1 MSKQTEYQTKTI
13 MYRRIFT
20 WGSMKY
26 LCYLLLLMF
35 TAFESVAQSNNSV
48 TGQVT
53 DVKGGPLPGVSV
65 TVKGSANGSVTD
77 REGKYIVK
85 LTNGGGTLVFSFVGY
100 KKQEINIAG
109 RKIINVELQEDD
121 NSLDEVAVVAY
132 GTQKKGTLV
141 GAVTTINPK
150 ELKGP
155 TSNLT
160 TMLAGKLPGVIAYQR
175 SGEPGADNAQFFIRG
190 VASFGSGKIDPLILI
205 DGMESTP
212 TDLARMQ
219 PDDISGFSVLKDASA
234 AALYGSRAAN
244 GVILIST
251 KSGIDGKTKFSFRA
265 ENSIS
270 GNTQNFKLA
279 DNITYMKLAN
289 EAVLTRTL
297 PGFKSS
303 PEPYSKTKIDR
314 TAAGMN
320 PYLYPN
326 NDWMDA
332 LIKDYTMNQRFNF
345 NMTGGGKAAQYYIAA
360 THNIDNGVL
369 KTEALNE
376 YDNNISLKTTQVR
389 SNVTVK
395 LTPTTDGTIRTS
407 GTFDDYQ
414 GPIGGGGGIFGQAIS
429 SNPVLF
435 PAVYP
440 ASASPFEKHPLF
452 GNALI
457 GNSLNTFYL
466 NPYANMVS
474 GFQQYNTSTLNVQ
487 LEVKQDFKFIT
498 PGLTARVM
506 AYTQRYS
513 YFDFSRRFNPY
524 YYGATPTDASGQ
536 NYNIS
541 LLNELNG
548 PTEYLNYVPGT
559 RTANTKTYMEAV
571 VNYNRTF
578 REKHSVGGSLIT
590 TLSNYVTANANDLQA
605 ALPARNQS
613 LAGKVTY
620 GYDTRYLFEA
630 NFAYNG
636 SERFAQKN
644 RYGFFPSVGVAW
656 VASNEKFFEPLR
668 TAISNL
674 KLRATYGMVGNDA
687 IGRAEDRFFYLAN
700 VNLNSG
706 IPVSFGTDG
715 AYSRPGVAISRYPND
730 NITWE
735 ESRTLNLGLDLSLFN
750 SLNFVIEAYKSHRSN
765 ILMARSSIPTTMGL
779 AAGVQTNVGEA
790 ESEGIDVSMDYNKTF
805 GAFSLQARGTFT
817 YATSKLL
824 VNEEPDYGAL
834 TYLSKVGNSLGQNY
848 GYIAER
854 LFVDDEE
861 VRNSP
866 LQSFG
871 NEPVRGGDIKYR
883 DVNGDGVISGLDI
896 VPLGLP
902 TSPEIIYGFQLAGGY
917 KKFDLGVFF
926 QGSTRSSFWI
936 DPVKITP
943 FAIHAPDGGG
953 VANLQNG
960 LLKSI
965 ADSYWSEDNRNMQAF
980 WPRLSSSVNP
990 NNTQRSNWWMRNGSF
1005 LRLKSVELGYNLSG
1019 KTIERLGIGS
1029 VRFYASGTNLF
1040 VKSSFKMWDPEQGGN
1055 GLGYPLQKVYN
1066 FGINVNF

>member
-1 MSKQTEYQTKTI
+1 

-20 WGSMKY
+20 WVSMKY
-26 LCYLLLLMF
+26 LCFLLLLMA
-35 TAFESVAQSNNSV
+35 TAFESDAQSNISI
-48 TGQVT
+48 TGKVT

-65 TVKGSANGSVTD
+65 TVKGNANGSVTNG
-77 REGKYIVK
+77 EGKYTVK

-100 KKQEINIAG
+100 KKQEIIIAG
-109 RKIINVELQEDD
+109 RKTINVELQEDD
-121 NSLDEVAVVAY
+121 NALEEVGIVVAY
-132 GTQKKGTLV
+132 GTQKKATLV
-141 GAVTTINPK
+141 GSVTTINPK

-175 SGEPGADNAQFFIRG
+175 SGEPGSDNAQFFIRG

-251 KSGIDGKTKFSFRA
+251 KSGIDGKTKFFFRA

-289 EAVLTRTL
+289 EAVLTRTM
-297 PGFKSS
+297 PGLKSN

-314 TAAGMN
+314 TEAGMN
-320 PYLYPN
+320 PLLYPN
-326 NDWMDA
+326 NDWMSA

-345 NMTGGGKAAQYYIAA
+345 NMTGGGKNAQYYIAG

-369 KTEALNE
+369 KTEALNK
-376 YDNNISLKTTQVR
+376 YDNNIKLKTSQIR
-389 SNVTVK
+389 SNVNVK
-395 LTPTTDGTIRTS
+395 LTPTTEGIVRTS

-414 GPIGGGGGIFGQAIS
+414 GPIGGGSGVFSEAIS

-435 PAVYP
+435 PAIYP

-452 GNALI
+452 GNAII
-457 GNSLNTFYL
+457 GSNLNSFYN

-513 YFDFSRRFNPY
+513 YFDFSRKFNPY
-524 YYGATPTDASGQ
+524 FYSATPTDATGQ

-541 LLNELNG
+541 LLNEFSFTA
-548 PTEYLNYVPGT
+548 PTEYLNYVGGT
-559 RTANTKTYMEAV
+559 RKANTKTYMEAV

-590 TLSNYVTANANDLQA
+590 TMSNYVTANANDLQA

-613 LAGKVTY
+613 LAGKITY
-620 GYDTRYLFEA
+620 GYDTRYLFES

-636 SERFAQKN
+636 SERFAKKN

-656 VASNEKFFEPLR
+656 NASNEKFFEPLR
-668 TAISNL
+668 SAISNL

-687 IGRAEDRFFYLAN
+687 IGKAEDRFFYLAN
-700 VNLNSG
+700 VNLNSFNTVG
-706 IPVSFGTDG
+706 FGTDNR
-715 AYSRPGVAISRYPND
+715 YFRPGVAINRYPNE

-735 ESRTLNLGLDLSLFN
+735 ESRTLNLAMDLSLFN
-750 SLNFVIEAYKSHRSN
+750 SLNFVIEAYKTHRSN
-765 ILMARSSIPTTMGL
+765 ILMPRSSIPTTMGL
-779 AAGVQTNVGEA
+779 AAGIQTNVGEA
-790 ESEGIDVSMDYNKTF
+790 ESKGIDVSMDYNQTF
-805 GAFSLQARGTFT
+805 GNFWLQGRGTFT
-817 YATSKLL
+817 YATNKLL
-824 VNEEPDYGAL
+824 VNEEPDFGAL

-866 LQSFG
+866 IQSFG
-871 NEPVRGGDIKYR
+871 SEPVRGGDIKYR

-902 TSPEIIYGFQLAGGY
+902 TSPEIVYGFQVAGGY
-917 KKFDLGVFF
+917 KKFDVGIFF

-936 DPVKITP
+936 DPGKVTP
-943 FAIHAPDGGG
+943 FALYGLEGGP
-953 VANLQNG
+953 VNRQNG
-960 LLKSI
+960 LLKAI

-990 NNTQRSNWWMRNGSF
+990 NNTQISNWWMRNGSF
-1005 LRLKSVELGYNLSG
+1005 LRVKSIELGYNLSG
-1019 KTIERLGIGS
+1019 KSVERLGIGS
-1029 VRFYASGTNLF
+1029 IRIYANGTNLF

-1066 FGINVNF
+1066 FGVNVNF